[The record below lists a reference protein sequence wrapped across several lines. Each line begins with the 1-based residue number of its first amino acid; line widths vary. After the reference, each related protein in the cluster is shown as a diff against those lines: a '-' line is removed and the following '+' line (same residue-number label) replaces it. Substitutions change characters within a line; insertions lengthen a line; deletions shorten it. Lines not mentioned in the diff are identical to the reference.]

1 MNYRCVDI
9 GSSGCPCVLMEA
21 GQCYACTLG
30 RTGKCD
36 CSADWQ
42 GVCPYNEFL
51 QWAENPAAGRSLPQ
65 EFYAEIMGI
74 KNYSEQL
81 AAVRLAV
88 SRGFAWRCRKAGSF
102 ITASALGCRVPL
114 SVMCTG
120 FCYGKNENE
129 GGVAVG
135 GWIEIA
141 VQPAGPKT
149 GELLKKDM
157 GNVWKIAGPFEA
169 GLLNVERLNLEE
181 PLTVIAKGTAIAPFI
196 NIMYAQ
202 SRDKAYGTRLLIDTD
217 KLTDDFLEDYLGNCT
232 GINTESGS
240 GKRPWERVSLAE
252 DTEKIL
258 SAIDDSSQIM
268 LLASPYYTEK
278 YSGLRSGRKGDII
291 TANHANMCCGAGIC
305 GACSFTDA
313 DGITVRRCKCV

>member
-1 MNYRCVDI
+1 MNYKCVDR
-9 GSSGCPCVLMEA
+9 GSARCPCALMEA
-21 GQCYACTLG
+21 GQCYTCTMS
-30 RTGKCD
+30 REGKCD
-36 CSADWQ
+36 CSIDWQ

-51 QWAENPAAGRSLPQ
+51 QGGRVPALKEGLPEESAAEVLS
-65 EFYAEIMGI
+65 I
-74 KNYSEQL
+74 KKYSDQL
-81 AAVRLAV
+81 VAVRLGV
-88 SRGFAWRCRKAGSF
+88 GRGFARRCRCPGSF
-102 ITASALGCRVPL
+102 VMASTLGCRVPL
-114 SVMCTG
+114 SVLRTG
-120 FCYGKNENE
+120 WNRDGNYGQ
-129 GGVAVG
+129 

-202 SRDKAYGTRLLIDTD
+202 SRDKAYRTRLLIDTD
-217 KLTDDFLEDYLGNCT
+217 KLTDDFLEDYLGNYT

-240 GKRPWERVSLAE
+240 EKPLWERVSLAE
-252 DTEKIL
+252 DTVKVI

-278 YSGLRSGRKGDII
+278 YSGLRPGRKGDII

>member
-1 MNYRCVDI
+1 MKYRCVDM
-9 GSSGCPCVLMEA
+9 GGLRCPCILMEA
-21 GQCYACTLG
+21 GQCYACTLSRG
-30 RTGKCD
+30 GGCD
-36 CSADWQ
+36 CSKGWQ

-51 QWAENPAAGRSLPQ
+51 QGAETPSAGKTMPR
-65 EFYAEIMGI
+65 EFYSEILGM

-81 AAVRLAV
+81 LVVRLAV
-88 SRGFAWRCRKAGSF
+88 SRGFAWRCRQPGSF
-102 ITASALGCRVPL
+102 IMASSLGCRVPL
-114 SVMCTG
+114 SVMRTG

-129 GGVAVG
+129 EGVAVG

-181 PLTVIAKGTAIAPFI
+181 PLTVIAKGTAIAPFL
-196 NIMYAQ
+196 NIME
-202 SRDKAYGTRLLIDTD
+202 SIDEDKKMKIRLLIDTD
-217 KLTDDFLEDYLGNCT
+217 KLTEDFLEEYLRD
-232 GINTESGS
+232 S
-240 GKRPWERVSLAE
+240 WERVSLAE

>member
-1 MNYRCVDI
+1 
-9 GSSGCPCVLMEA
+9 MEA
-21 GQCYACTLG
+21 GQCYACTLSRG
-30 RTGKCD
+30 GGCD
-36 CSADWQ
+36 CSKGWQ

-51 QWAENPAAGRSLPQ
+51 QGAETPSAGKTMPR
-65 EFYAEIMGI
+65 EFYSEILGM

-81 AAVRLAV
+81 LVVRLAV
-88 SRGFAWRCRKAGSF
+88 SRGFVWRCRQPGSF
-102 ITASALGCRVPL
+102 IMASSLGCRVPL
-114 SVMCTG
+114 SVLRTG
-120 FCYGKNENE
+120 HIAE
-129 GGVAVG
+129 
-135 GWIEIA
+135 GWIELA

-149 GELLKKDM
+149 KELVRLAEHTADCGKKS
-157 GNVWKIAGPFEA
+157 WRISGPFEA
-169 GLLNVERLNLEE
+169 GLLNIERLNMEE
-181 PLTVIAKGTAIAPFI
+181 PMTVIAKGTAIAPFI

>member
-1 MNYRCVDI
+1 MKYRCVDM
-9 GSSGCPCVLMEA
+9 GGLRCPCILMEA
-21 GQCYACTLG
+21 GQCYACTLSRG
-30 RTGKCD
+30 GGCD
-36 CSADWQ
+36 CSKGWQ

-51 QWAENPAAGRSLPQ
+51 QGAETPSAGKTMPR
-65 EFYAEIMGI
+65 EFYSEILVM

-81 AAVRLAV
+81 LVVRLAV
-88 SRGFAWRCRKAGSF
+88 SRGFAWRCRQPGSF
-102 ITASALGCRVPL
+102 IMASSLGCRVPL
-114 SVMCTG
+114 SVLRTG
-120 FCYGKNENE
+120 HIAE
-129 GGVAVG
+129 